1 MIDPPC
7 PAETPRTPGRE
18 AASATLEPRPNP
30 LWELTKARLREF
42 AREKGTI
49 FWVFGFPLLMAM
61 ALGLAFRSTPPER
74 PRVALVLAPALAAES
89 AAARAAHGLL
99 ESPQLQTEQLSR
111 EQALRDLAHAKVDL
125 VVEWDGDRP
134 VYRFDPMQQRSALA
148 RALAANAQERALG
161 RQDQL
166 AIAEAPVSEH
176 GARYID
182 FLMPGLIGMNL
193 MSSSMWGI
201 GYSLVLARKRRL
213 LRRYAVTPMKRSDFL
228 LSYFLSRSFFL
239 LIEIVVLLVFGR
251 LVFGVEVRGSHALV
265 LGVAFLGAAAFAGLG
280 LLIGSRV
287 ENTEAAS
294 GWMNFVQLPMWL
306 LSGTFFSYERFPG
319 WLQAPARLLPL
330 TALNDGLRGAFNDGS
345 TLWEL
350 RQPLLVLGA
359 WCLVTF
365 VTSGRLF
372 RWY

>member
-1 MIDPPC
+1 MSEP
-7 PAETPRTPGRE
+7 TGE
-18 AASATLEPRPNP
+18 ARPNA

-74 PRVALVLAPALAAES
+74 PRVALVLAPALAGESTAAES
-89 AAARAAHGLL
+89 TAARAAQGLL
-99 ESPQLQTEQLSR
+99 QSPRLQTEQLSH
-111 EQALRDLAHAKVDL
+111 EQALRDLARAKVDL

-148 RALAANAQERALG
+148 RALAADAQERALG
-161 RQDQL
+161 RPDRL

-176 GARYID
+176 GSRYID

-213 LRRYAVTPMKRSDFL
+213 LRRFAVTPMKRSDFL

-239 LIEIVVLLVFGR
+239 LIEIVVLLMFGR

-319 WLQAPARLLPL
+319 WLQTPARLLPL
-330 TALNDGLRGAFNDGS
+330 TALNDGLRGAFNDGG
-345 TLWEL
+345 TLWQL

-359 WCLVTF
+359 WCVVTF

>member
-1 MIDPPC
+1 VSDP
-7 PAETPRTPGRE
+7 TGE
-18 AASATLEPRPNP
+18 ARPNA

-74 PRVALVLAPALAAES
+74 PRVALVLAPALAGESTAAES
-89 AAARAAHGLL
+89 TAARAAQGLL
-99 ESPQLQTEQLSR
+99 QSPRLQTEQLSH
-111 EQALRDLAHAKVDL
+111 EQALRDLARAKVDL

-148 RALAANAQERALG
+148 RALAADAQERALG
-161 RQDQL
+161 RPDRL

-176 GARYID
+176 GSRYID

-213 LRRYAVTPMKRSDFL
+213 LRRFAVTPMKRSDFL

-239 LIEIVVLLVFGR
+239 LIEIVVLLMFGR

-294 GWMNFVQLPMWL
+294 AANSMSMNLRMRLNPL
-306 LSGTFFSYERFPG
+306 GT
-319 WLQAPARLLPL
+319 ARSAAAGRSAAILDVAC
-330 TALNDGLRGAFNDGS
+330 TVADRA
-345 TLWEL
+345 
-350 RQPLLVLGA
+350 
-359 WCLVTF
+359 
-365 VTSGRLF
+365 TS
-372 RWY
+372 